1 MKKFLPYLEILPP
14 AQRRLWRE
22 LEQVP
27 AEFTLYGETAIA
39 LHLGHRP
46 SIDFDFFG
54 SRTFDPTERQSAIA
68 FLADARIRQREGN
81 TLTAILERGGQVAVS
96 FFGVPKLPR
105 LASPVVSDDNGLKI
119 ASLIDLAGT
128 KAATIQLRA
137 EAKDYLDLDCIITK
151 GGLGLAKALAAAQV
165 LYGAGFNPHVTL
177 KALSYFKDG
186 DLSTLPE
193 DAKMRLAVA
202 AREVDLDNLP
212 ALDHQTRSPGGD
224 QDLSV

>member
-1 MKKFLPYLEILPP
+1 
-14 AQRRLWRE
+14 
-22 LEQVP
+22 VP

-119 ASLIDLAGT
+119 ASLLDLAGT

-151 GGLGLAKALAAAQV
+151 GGLV
-165 LYGAGFNPHVTL
+165 LRRHWRLRRSCMGRASILMSPSRHCHISKTEIFRL
-177 KALSYFKDG
+177 CR
-186 DLSTLPE
+186 
-193 DAKMRLAVA
+193 KMRKC
-202 AREVDLDNLP
+202 D
-212 ALDHQTRSPGGD
+212 
-224 QDLSV
+224 